1 MKQSMTEAMIETI
14 VRNALKD
21 IKKSPERSTRN
32 LVDMAAMFATSD
44 SQREFFSTIQEML
57 TDQNSAYYRMME
69 DIVFHVDTEH
79 LISFGMNLGYRSCVS
94 GARTIQE
101 NEKRLGC
108 NIPWS
113 IILQLPHHAAENI
126 GAYKKIVREGLSLG
140 IHSWM
145 LFAHEDTETAFSLAQ
160 AFPEC
165 AFCLFCEGANI
176 NEMFLDEAKLTT
188 NLMVF
193 PRFDE
198 AAPVACQRLRD
209 AELLYGVYYP
219 YCADDAQMIENEDLV
234 CEMEQLHPLFC
245 VFCSNLNCPEP
256 VREHVYENIMK
267 IRNGQKYQTVLW
279 DLEQDNRML
288 DRIISQDDCA
298 ICFDEDGNPSRIVGG
313 CNLFT
318 HSLKSIFSQ
327 LLPKEEK

>member
-1 MKQSMTEAMIETI
+1 MKQTMTEAMIETI

-145 LFAHEDTETAFSLAQ
+145 LFAQEDTETAFSLAQ
-160 AFPEC
+160 SFPEC
-165 AFCLFCEGANI
+165 AFCLFCEPANVTP
-176 NEMFLDEAKLTT
+176 MFLDEAKLTS
-188 NLMVF
+188 NLMVVL
-193 PRFDE
+193 RFDE
-198 AAPVACQRLRD
+198 NAPQTCQRLR
-209 AELLYGVYYP
+209 ESQLLYSVYYP
-219 YCADDAQMIENEDLV
+219 YCTDDMELIENEDMV
-234 CEMEQLHPLFC
+234 CEMEQMHPLFC
-245 VFCSNLNCPEP
+245 VVYPLPDSPAT
-256 VREHVYENIMK
+256 VREQVYENIMK
-267 IRNGQKYQTVLW
+267 IRSQQKYQTILW
-279 DLEQDNRML
+279 DLEWDNRML
-288 DRIISQDDCA
+288 DRLISQDDCA
-298 ICFDEDGNPSRIVGG
+298 ICFDEDGNPNRSDCG

-318 HSLKSIFSQ
+318 HSLETIFSQ
-327 LLPKEEK
+327 ALLKEAK

>member
-101 NEKRLGC
+101 NENRLGC
-108 NIPWS
+108 NIPWTVV
-113 IILQLPHHAAENI
+113 LQLSGSAAQRIED
-126 GAYKKIVREGLSLG
+126 YKKAIREGVSLG
-140 IHSWM
+140 VHSWM
-145 LFAHEDTETAFSLAQ
+145 LFAQEDAETAFSLAQ

-165 AFCLFCEGANI
+165 AFCLFCESTNI

-188 NLMVF
+188 NLMVI

-198 AAPVACQRLRD
+198 DAPYTCQRLRD
-209 AELLYGVYYP
+209 AELLYGIYYP
-219 YCADDAQMIENEDLV
+219 YCADDAPLIENEDLV

-245 VFCSNLNCPEP
+245 VFCSVPDCPES
-256 VREHVYENIMK
+256 VRDQVYEVIMK
-267 IRNGQKYQTVLW
+267 IRSEQRYQTVLW
-279 DLEQDNRML
+279 DMGQDNRML

-298 ICFDEDGNPSRIVGG
+298 IGFDEDGNPSRSVGG

-318 HSLKSIFSQ
+318 HTLETIFTQ
-327 LLPKEEK
+327 VLPKEK